1 MYVYLGVTSEAREL
15 ERDHCWGLGGGDS
28 RTPVTGR
35 HRGGA
40 PTQEMTRGYRHGG
53 SGRREAERVSQK
65 LRMCGKLT

>member
-1 MYVYLGVTSEAREL
+1 MYVNLGVTSEAREL

-40 PTQEMTRGYRHGG
+40 VGTNMGV
-53 SGRREAERVSQK
+53 AEEERLRVLVK
-65 LRMCGKLT
+65 N